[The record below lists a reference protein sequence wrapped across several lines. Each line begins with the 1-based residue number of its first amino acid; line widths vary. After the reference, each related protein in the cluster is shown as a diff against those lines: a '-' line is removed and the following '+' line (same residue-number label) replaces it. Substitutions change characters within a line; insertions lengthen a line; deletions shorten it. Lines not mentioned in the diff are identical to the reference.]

1 MSERVELVW
10 YGDDAPP
17 YDHGPEHPLRPARVE
32 LTRRLI
38 HDEGLIDG
46 ARVTEVQ
53 AADATDEELRLV
65 HTDRYIDAVTRA
77 GHGEDGPWWEF
88 GFGPGDNPIFPH
100 MHEASIRVVGASVE
114 AARAVWTARA

>member
-46 ARVTEVQ
+46 PQFLSLLLECGCAFQFTHAPVQRRHLDPGLKHVTL
-53 AADATDEELRLV
+53 DL
-65 HTDRYIDAVTRA
+65 
-77 GHGEDGPWWEF
+77 
-88 GFGPGDNPIFPH
+88 N
-100 MHEASIRVVGASVE
+100 
-114 AARAVWTARA
+114 